1 MERKI
6 YNVDFKIL
14 AQLLLPTMLRRDSN
28 STLLNAMIK
37 PLELL
42 HEDFQT
48 FQNETTN
55 KMSYNS
61 QVFSIQKMLNDRF
74 DNDERRIRIAQTDV
88 RQPLMLYKREEE
100 KPVILGR
107 KTIYR
112 RDAVEYDNS
121 FTITL
126 PEMLRVFESRVKNSI
141 DFYKL
146 TTMQYKLNYTQ

>member
-14 AQLLLPTMLRRDSN
+14 AQLLLLTMLRRDSN
-28 STLLNAMIK
+28 NSLLNATIK

-42 HEDFQT
+42 HENFQA
-48 FQNETTN
+48 FRSDVTN

-74 DNDERRIRIAQTDV
+74 DNDSRRIRIAQTNV
-88 RQPLMLYKREEE
+88 REPLMLYRREEE
-100 KPVILGR
+100 KPVVLGR
-107 KTIYR
+107 KILYR
-112 RDAVEYDNS
+112 RDVVGDSRS

-126 PEMLRVFESRVKNSI
+126 PAALQTNENRIRSNV

-146 TTMQYKLNYTQ
+146 TTTNYTLNYI

>member
-1 MERKI
+1 MKRKI
-6 YNVDFKIL
+6 YNVDMKRL
-14 AQLLLPTMLRRDSN
+14 VQLLLPTMLRRDSN
-28 STLLNAMIK
+28 STLLNAAIK

-48 FQNETTN
+48 FRSDVNN

-88 RQPLMLYKREEE
+88 RQPLMLYKREEK
-100 KPVILGR
+100 KPVVLGR

-112 RDAVEYDNS
+112 RDMIKSNIS
-121 FTITL
+121 FTVTL
-126 PEMLRVFESRVKNSI
+126 PSSLQTFENRIKSNV
-141 DFYKL
+141 DFHKL
-146 TTMQYKLNYTQ
+146 TTTNYTLNYI